1 LLATTRQRILT
12 SGPFP
17 NSHFRVE
24 FFESYSSVVTV
35 TVTVMLCEASLCIG
49 VTVLRVQ
56 SRLVLFRSLIDEIQY
71 PFELKHVRLIK
82 ENRTRYKPRVGC
94 QNPLD
99 MNKLWTGQEQTY
111 VVQEQKNVV
120 RGLKLSRQLPTLIEI
135 KKYNK
140 YFKTK

>member
-1 LLATTRQRILT
+1 LKVIR
-12 SGPFP
+12 G
-17 NSHFRVE
+17 H
-24 FFESYSSVVTV
+24 
-35 TVTVMLCEASLCIG
+35 EASLCIG

-56 SRLVLFRSLIDEIQY
+56 SRLVLFKSLIDEIHY
-71 PFELKHVRLIK
+71 PFGLKHVRLIE

-99 MNKLWTGQEQTY
+99 ISKLWAGQDHTY

-135 KKYNK
+135 KKY
-140 YFKTK
+140 FKTK